1 MGGPPISPS
10 ASRVGRSEDGDGSSE
25 LREAALAADGAIHR
39 SNEVSN
45 LSIATGETD
54 RSALESKDRQQLAT
68 IARALGGKPTARTRK
83 DELVEMILELADEG
97 AGAPE
102 RDGDTMSDQTTED
115 APATTDTNGSR
126 DAGTRPSTPGATT
139 PGPGRPSGPT
149 ATGTTR
155 PAPVVAAGPGP
166 SGPTRTTTER
176 MTPRSRPRAATAAT
190 RTATA
195 ARRSPTTARAG
206 PSAPATGAAAATA
219 AATATGV
226 TATRTAATRVA
237 ASATRTVAT
246 RAAVAVGTRAMTPS
260 PATASGAVG
269 AATRAE
275 SRKRRTF
282 PSPTGTA
289 SPSTWPVCSTSA
301 TRATASCA

>member
-1 MGGPPISPS
+1 MNPSAGSGVGGPPISPS
-10 ASRVGRSEDGDGSSE
+10 AFRVGRSEDGDGSSE

-126 DAGTRPSTPGATT
+126 DAGDASVDT
-139 PGPGRPSGPT
+139 GRDD
-149 ATGTTR
+149 AR
-155 PAPVVAAGPGP
+155 AEKADRDDDAP
-166 SGPTRTTTER
+166 R
-176 MTPRSRPRAATAAT
+176 RSR
-190 RTATA
+190 
-195 ARRSPTTARAG
+195 
-206 PSAPATGAAAATA
+206 
-219 AATATGV
+219 
-226 TATRTAATRVA
+226 
-237 ASATRTVAT
+237 
-246 RAAVAVGTRAMTPS
+246 
-260 PATASGAVG
+260 
-269 AATRAE
+269 
-275 SRKRRTF
+275 
-282 PSPTGTA
+282 
-289 SPSTWPVCSTSA
+289 WPVPV
-301 TRATASCA
+301 RQGRRPR